1 MSPFMS
7 LGTTPAVAPR
17 RPTGGKPAPPRG
29 QPRPATS
36 SRRTRRRRRRPCSK
50 PATARCAASW
60 RATAGS
66 ISTSA
71 DWNAATGRAEASCSS
86 GGGGGGDLPDR
97 AERVER
103 ISRGEFGT
111 VQPSARRAGF
121 DRPVRKT
128 ANEQYLVAAGL
139 PDPTRLPDPHDRAA
153 AAARVPAAPTPPR
166 HTVSGGDRL
175 SCLRRAGA
183 QAGFG
188 FAIINVMTVELRA
201 EAPRAPQLTVQV
213 GIDFGSAIAG
223 VIGHKTYQYDLCG
236 DAVNTAARMCSGSE
250 PGRVHVSQEAYRYLR
265 GRFGAK
271 SRGPR
276 YYKGKGEMYTYF
288 LENAP
293 GALPEEATP
302 APADAAEAIY

>member
-1 MSPFMS
+1 MS

-71 DWNAATGRAEASCSS
+71 DWNAATGRAEVACGWRLFTPTLANRYAATGRAEASCSS

-121 DRPVRKT
+121 DRPARPQRAQLAESFSECAFLFAKVGPLQEMWTRCQPCLT
-128 ANEQYLVAAGL
+128 L
-139 PDPTRLPDPHDRAA
+139 PLTR
-153 AAARVPAAPTPPR
+153 
-166 HTVSGGDRL
+166 SMG
-175 SCLRRAGA
+175 CRR
-183 QAGFG
+183 
-188 FAIINVMTVELRA
+188 
-201 EAPRAPQLTVQV
+201 
-213 GIDFGSAIAG
+213 
-223 VIGHKTYQYDLCG
+223 Y
-236 DAVNTAARMCSGSE
+236 
-250 PGRVHVSQEAYRYLR
+250 
-265 GRFGAK
+265 
-271 SRGPR
+271 
-276 YYKGKGEMYTYF
+276 
-288 LENAP
+288 
-293 GALPEEATP
+293 
-302 APADAAEAIY
+302 

>member
-1 MSPFMS
+1 VH
-7 LGTTPAVAPR
+7 A
-17 RPTGGKPAPPRG
+17 
-29 QPRPATS
+29 Q
-36 SRRTRRRRRRPCSK
+36 
-50 PATARCAASW
+50 
-60 RATAGS
+60 
-66 ISTSA
+66 
-71 DWNAATGRAEASCSS
+71 
-86 GGGGGGDLPDR
+86 
-97 AERVER
+97 
-103 ISRGEFGT
+103 
-111 VQPSARRAGF
+111 
-121 DRPVRKT
+121 VRKT

-153 AAARVPAAPTPPR
+153 AAA
-166 HTVSGGDRL
+166 
-175 SCLRRAGA
+175 
-183 QAGFG
+183 GFG
-188 FAIINVMTVELRA
+188 FAIINVMSVVNLELRA

-236 DAVNTAARMCSGSE
+236 DAVNTAARMCTGSE

-265 GRFGAK
+265 GRFGAT